1 MIRRIQKSVGTTAA
15 ISLIIAAIFA
25 VPAPVLASAELMQC
39 MVGCIKAEGKA
50 EKATCKTRC
59 ADVPISADPQNHDCM
74 AIFKQCKKVCE
85 SDKDCRQVCKDGLL
99 NCV

>member
-1 MIRRIQKSVGTTAA
+1 MTRRTRNTLAT
-15 ISLIIAAIFA
+15 IAAMALIMASIFT
-25 VPAPVLASAELMQC
+25 VPTPALASAELMQC
-39 MVGCIKAEGKA
+39 MVDCIKSEGKA

-59 ADVPISADPQNHDCM
+59 ADIPISADPQNHDCM

-85 SDKDCRQVCKDGLL
+85 NDKDCKQVCKDGLM